1 MSDSEH
7 TSGAALIAASLT
19 VTNRAEYAVSFSAI
33 KFCEDEGVDV
43 VSGVH
48 LILSKDDE
56 SARQRAMQIAT
67 NKYKPADGY
76 VGHAVAAVKIFDV
89 AEDAALT
96 SGVSIIGVRVCDNC
110 GDDSGEAVPLHGE
123 YGNGKHYN
131 YLCVDCFNLLGLT
144 FGNESR

>member
-1 MSDSEH
+1 MSDSGH
-7 TSGAALIAASLT
+7 TSRAALIAASLT

-48 LILSKDDE
+48 LILSKDEE

-76 VGHAVAAVKIFDV
+76 VGHVVAAVKIFDV
-89 AEDAALT
+89 AEESAT
-96 SGVSIIGVRVCDNC
+96 SMKGG
-110 GDDSGEAVPLHGE
+110 
-123 YGNGKHYN
+123 
-131 YLCVDCFNLLGLT
+131 
-144 FGNESR
+144 

>member
-1 MSDSEH
+1 MGNSEH
-7 TSGAALIAASLT
+7 TEGASLIAASLS

-48 LILSKDDE
+48 LILSTDDE

-67 NKYKPADGY
+67 DKYKPADGY
-76 VGHAVAAVKIFDV
+76 VGHVVAAVKIFGV
-89 AEDAALT
+89 AEETTPT
-96 SGVSIIGVRVCDNC
+96 SDLSITYTRVCDNC

-144 FGNESR
+144 FGNE